1 MAVMVAR
8 VARRSAGVGA
18 GVGVHGD
25 RCYSAPVE
33 RPDKERG
40 MSDDP
45 RQHLRLDIE
54 GRIAWLTFNRPES
67 RNAMTFEMYERLHD
81 LCERLDA
88 DPAIRVLVLRGAG
101 DKAFVSGTDIRQF
114 LEFKTREDVLDYEGR
129 ITRVLAR
136 LNAMRKP
143 TVAMVQGDAV
153 GGGLF
158 MALACDLRLAAE
170 HARFGAPV
178 ARTLGNCTAPLA
190 FTLLA
195 STIGPVRARNL
206 LLTAR
211 LLDAAE
217 ARAIGLVDEVHPSGR
232 LEEHVRALAQRLTEL
247 APLTLAAVKEA
258 TRRVTAPAAL
268 RDAEDILLSCYLSED
283 FREGVRAF
291 LEKRKPNWQ
300 GR

>member
-1 MAVMVAR
+1 
-8 VARRSAGVGA
+8 
-18 GVGVHGD
+18 
-25 RCYSAPVE
+25 VE
-33 RPDKERG
+33 RD
-40 MSDDP
+40 
-45 RQHLRLDIE
+45 
-54 GRIAWLTFNRPES
+54 GRVTVLTFNRPEA

-81 LCERLDA
+81 LCEQVDQ
-88 DPAIRVLVLRGAG
+88 DPEVRVLVLRGAG

-114 LEFKTREDVLDYEGR
+114 LEFRTREDALQYEGR
-129 ITRVLAR
+129 ITRVLGR
-136 LNAMRKP
+136 LHRMTKP

-190 FTLLA
+190 FTLLS

-211 LLDAAE
+211 LMDTAE
-217 ARAIGLVDEVHPSGR
+217 ARAVGLVDEVHPAA
-232 LEEHVRALAQRLTEL
+232 ALAARVQELARHLSEL

-268 RDAEDILLSCYLSED
+268 RDAEDLILSCYLSQD
-283 FREGVRAF
+283 FQEGVRAF
-291 LEKRKPNWQ
+291 LAKRKANWQ

>member
-1 MAVMVAR
+1 MSATDDSLRIERDGR
-8 VARRSAGVGA
+8 VV
-18 GVGVHGD
+18 V
-25 RCYSAPVE
+25 
-33 RPDKERG
+33 
-40 MSDDP
+40 
-45 RQHLRLDIE
+45 
-54 GRIAWLTFNRPES
+54 LTFNRPEA

-81 LCERLDA
+81 LCEQVDQ
-88 DPAIRVLVLRGAG
+88 DPEARVLVLRGAG

-114 LEFKTREDVLDYEGR
+114 LEFRTRDDALQYEGR
-129 ITRVLAR
+129 ITRVLGR
-136 LNAMRKP
+136 LHRMTKP

-153 GGGLF
+153 GGGMF

-211 LLDAAE
+211 LMDAAE
-217 ARAIGLVDEVHPSGR
+217 ARAVGLVDEVHSAAG
-232 LEEHVRALAQRLTEL
+232 LAARVQELARHLSEL

-268 RDAEDILLSCYLSED
+268 RDAEDLILSCYLSQD
-283 FREGVRAF
+283 FQEGVRAF
-291 LEKRKPNWQ
+291 LEKRKANWQ

>member
-1 MAVMVAR
+1 
-8 VARRSAGVGA
+8 
-18 GVGVHGD
+18 
-25 RCYSAPVE
+25 
-33 RPDKERG
+33 
-40 MSDDP
+40 MSGETDD
-45 RQHLRLDIE
+45 HLRLEQD
-54 GRIAWLTFNRPES
+54 GRVVVLTVNRPQA

-81 LCERLDA
+81 VCERVDQ
-88 DPAIRVLVLRGAG
+88 DPGARVLVLRGAG

-114 LEFKTREDVLDYEGR
+114 LEFKTREDALQYEGR
-129 ITRVLAR
+129 ITRVLGR
-136 LNAMRKP
+136 LHRMSKP
-143 TVAMVQGDAV
+143 TIAMVQGDAV
-153 GGGLF
+153 GGGMF

-190 FTLLA
+190 FSLLA

-211 LLDAAE
+211 LMDAAE
-217 ARAIGLVDEVHPSGR
+217 ARAVGLVDEVHPAA
-232 LEEHVRALAQRLTEL
+232 ALLARVQELARHLTEL

-268 RDAEDILLSCYLSED
+268 RDAEDLILSCYLSQD
-283 FREGVRAF
+283 FQEGVRAF
-291 LEKRKPNWQ
+291 LEKRRPDWQ